1 MAIPTMVPINKI
13 RLNTTRSSGIEEP
26 QIGFDTRIVILRSVE
41 IRLHYF
47 DSRMREHVGVEGNG
61 SGGRTVKT
69 FRFSGI
75 FGGGA
80 GRALHCVARNG

>member
-26 QIGFDTRIVILRSVE
+26 QIGFDTRIVILRSDE

-47 DSRMREHVGVEGNG
+47 DSRMREHVGRRKWQRRSRCEDIPIQRHFRG
-61 SGGRTVKT
+61 SA
-69 FRFSGI
+69 S
-75 FGGGA
+75 
-80 GRALHCVARNG
+80 RAHHCVARNG